1 MKTQPVSTQ
10 AARWPLCAIKKVP
23 ATGVALCCALLF
35 PALLS
40 SQRPQLPGRLRITST
55 PQGAKITI
63 DDQHMNQSTD
73 FTFAVSP
80 GEHSVAVVSPDLP
93 KCAKPI
99 KATVSSGSVT
109 SVNCTVAGW
118 DKPAPR

>member
-1 MKTQPVSTQ
+1 VKTQPVSAQ
-10 AARWPLCAIKKVP
+10 ASRWPLCAIQKVP
-23 ATGVALCCALLF
+23 AIGVTLCCALLL

-55 PQGAKITI
+55 PPGAKITI
-63 DDQHMNQSTD
+63 DDQHMSQSTD

-80 GEHSVAVVSPDLP
+80 GDHYVAVISPDLS

-109 SVNCTVAGW
+109 SVNCTVTGW
-118 DKPAPR
+118 DKPVFK

>member
-1 MKTQPVSTQ
+1 VKTQPVSTQ
-10 AARWPLCAIKKVP
+10 AACWPLCAIKKVL
-23 ATGVALCCALLF
+23 AIGVALCCALLF

-80 GEHSVAVVSPDLP
+80 GEHSVAVISPDLP

-99 KATVSSGSVT
+99 KATVSSAAIT

-118 DKPAPR
+118 DKPASK